1 MCGIHGLISSD
12 TYVSRAD
19 DFMKDAFVANQLRGV
34 HSSGLFVVSKDG
46 SITTH
51 KQALCGQDFIK
62 EDSTKSVLNKV
73 GNSRISIG
81 HVRHA
86 TVGEKTDE
94 NAHPFLIERADGSAL
109 VGVHNGTLR
118 GWKQKK
124 NSKDIDVDS
133 AWAFQ
138 MLAEEGY
145 DAFEYFDGAFAFVW
159 YDSRTPDNVYM
170 CRNNER
176 PLHYMVTKGNKSLLV
191 ASELGMLGWLAER
204 NKIDAHETPAERF
217 RYLKPGIIYKF
228 DLKKPTDFYEIE
240 APKYNSKTTI
250 VPPVV
255 HTVHRQ
261 RWNGRQ
267 QGADA
272 CSLYNEE
279 DDEIPFGM
287 GGMTPAYY
295 DKTNEKL
302 VEETLAGV
310 SAAVRRAKRERLRNE
325 KQSGQSAANDE
336 VVSDEEVEEIQRTIN
351 ESVQIEEDPAMD
363 GTRFLSDPP
372 CAKASSSE
380 IAAIKNQQLF
390 GAVVDFTGIWYDAEQ
405 GTCLGTTKVFYH
417 NRWIEA
423 EAEIRGIP
431 ESLAI
436 HKFIDPIAPVPVVLV
451 GWNPNLGTAQGMMP
465 YYVAEQLTER
475 QRNLLNMMFQEEERI
490 TH

>member
-1 MCGIHGLISSD
+1 MCGIHGLISTD
-12 TYVSRAD
+12 TYVQRAD
-19 DFMKDAFVANQLRGV
+19 DFMKDSFVANQLRGV

-62 EDSTKSVLNKV
+62 EDSTKSVLAKV
-73 GNSRISIG
+73 GSSRVSIG

-138 MLAEEGY
+138 MLADEGY

-204 NKIDAHETPAERF
+204 NKIDGHEDYGQRF

-228 DLKKPTDFYEIE
+228 DLKQPTNFYEIE

-250 VPPVV
+250 IPQTV
-255 HTVHRQ
+255 HTVPRQ
-261 RWNGRQ
+261 NWNGRQ
-267 QGADA
+267 QGGNGQ
-272 CSLYNEE
+272 CNLYDYE
-279 DDEIPFGM
+279 DDDIPFGM
-287 GGMTPAYY
+287 GVMTPAHY
-295 DKTNEKL
+295 DLTNERMTEQVL
-302 VEETLAGV
+302 TGV
-310 SAAVRRAKRERLRNE
+310 TAAVRRARRERLRNE
-325 KQSGQSAANDE
+325 PRNEHDAANDE
-336 VVSDEEVEEIQRTIN
+336 VITDEEVEEIQRTLNGDIRV
-351 ESVQIEEDPAMD
+351 EVHEDD
-363 GTRFLSDPP
+363 TRFLSDPP
-372 CAKASSSE
+372 CAKASGSE
-380 IAAIKNQQLF
+380 VAAIKNQQLF
-390 GAVVDFTGIWYDAEQ
+390 GAVVDFTGVWYDTEM
-405 GTCLGTTKVFYH
+405 GTCLGTGRVFRRH
-417 NRWIEA
+417 KWEDV
-423 EAEIRGIP
+423 EVEIRGIP
-431 ESLAI
+431 EALAT
-436 HKFIDPIAPVPVVLV
+436 HKYIDPINPVPVVLI
-451 GWNPNLGTAQGMMP
+451 GWNPNLGTQQQPP

-475 QRNLLNMMFQEEERI
+475 QRNLLNMLSQEEERI